1 MPPGEKRRSRYPRTE
16 GLFAAEAAYAE
27 SIFRDALG
35 DAAESVA
42 ALEAAL
48 TLKPDYAPAILSMGS
63 LQYRRKRRADGK
75 RLFFSLL
82 SLAEETEDLSK
93 IIDEAG
99 GFLIDIEE
107 YADGLELFRQAARRF
122 PNVAEFQEG
131 IGLRCGSRGSYRGGL
146 SSRTASR
153 GIGSQQFRLYERFGL
168 DTTAGGAVPGSKSNV
183 GASDKVG
190 SFQRTCTGESR
201 VLSREN
207 GQNKTVALRASN
219 TALQP
224 TKRRATLRLAEDDS
238 RAARG

>member
-107 YADGLELFRQAARRF
+107 YADGLELFRQAERRF
-122 PNVAEFQEG
+122 ANVAEFEEG
-131 IGLRCGSRGSYRGGL
+131 IGCC
-146 SSRTASR
+146 
-153 GIGSQQFRLYERFGL
+153 
-168 DTTAGGAVPGSKSNV
+168 AGHVVLIEEALAAGQRAVELAPNNS
-183 GASDKVG
+183 AYMSDLG
-190 SFQRTCTGESR
+190 WTLLLAGRYQE
-201 VLSREN
+201 
-207 GQNKTVALRASN
+207 A
-219 TALQP
+219 
-224 TKRRATLRLAEDDS
+224 RATLERATRLDPSNE
-238 RAARG
+238 RAQANLEYCRERMDKTKPSL